1 MPTYV
6 TRVTRKGQMTI
17 PVEFRRDL
25 GIDAGDSVAVER
37 DGDTLVLRRTG
48 SMTERTYGALA
59 KYRRNPPLT
68 AEEERALFEQAVAD
82 EQVETDRRIGQPQ

>member
-37 DGDTLVLRRTG
+37 DGDKLVLRRTG

-59 KYRRNPPLT
+59 NYRKDRPLSI
-68 AEEERALFEQAVAD
+68 EEEKEAFAQAIVDDYFES
-82 EQVETDRRIGQPQ
+82 EERSR

>member
-48 SMTERTYGALA
+48 SMTERTYGTLA

-82 EQVETDRRIGQPQ
+82 EQVETDRRIGQPR